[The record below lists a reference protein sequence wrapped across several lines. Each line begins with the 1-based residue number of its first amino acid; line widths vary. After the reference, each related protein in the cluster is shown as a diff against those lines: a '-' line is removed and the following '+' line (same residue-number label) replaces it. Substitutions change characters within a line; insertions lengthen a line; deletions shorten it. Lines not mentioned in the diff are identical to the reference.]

1 MSKENYEV
9 DIEVNAIGI
18 KYESVDSFK
27 DSYFTNVYRT
37 SYESVQDIIDRN
49 MKFAQPDSLYK
60 NKYNEFTNV
69 LTFIGKRGTGKTS
82 AMLSFMESL
91 KNMMEMK
98 IYQILRI
105 FTMDSDRRI

>member
-37 SYESVQDIIDRN
+37 SYESVQDII
-49 MKFAQPDSLYK
+49 
-60 NKYNEFTNV
+60 V
-69 LTFIGKRGTGKTS
+69 LLIS
-82 AMLSFMESL
+82 
-91 KNMMEMK
+91 
-98 IYQILRI
+98 
-105 FTMDSDRRI
+105 